1 MKFIVYSQSES
12 DAVEHLAAN
21 GSGVPAPERKA
32 FRRVAL
38 IYNPASGQDSPRRN
52 AVIEEALAVL
62 RAAGAEVE
70 ALATYAPGSAGLLAA
85 EAARKGCDTVLACGG
100 DGTVHEVLQ
109 ALVETDVALG
119 VVPLGTANALAAD
132 LGLGMGP
139 RAGLGSGL
147 GSGVG
152 GGLTPAKAVQMLL
165 GAHPTRVSVG
175 RVHYCDLKGQMAS
188 RYFTVTAGI
197 GADALLMSRMDARLK
212 RRLGYILYLLEGLR
226 VMATHSFPLFAAEI
240 AEQEKEATRTIHVSQ
255 LLAVR
260 IHDFG
265 GVLHHLAPGASL
277 RNGTLRLVG
286 FKTRS
291 RWHYL
296 RFVLAVLFRRQTFDR
311 QIELCDAVSVEC
323 SKLEKP
329 IFVEADGELLGTLP
343 ARLEIVPHALTLLIP
358 KEARP

>member
-1 MKFIVYSQSES
+1 MRQ
-12 DAVEHLAAN
+12 
-21 GSGVPAPERKA
+21 
-32 FRRVAL
+32 VAL
-38 IYNPASGQDSPRRN
+38 IYNPESGQHSPRRK

-62 RAAGAEVE
+62 RAAGVEAE
-70 ALATYAPGSAGLLAA
+70 ALATDSPGSAGVLAA
-85 EAARKGCDTVLACGG
+85 EAIRQGCDTIFACGG

-109 ALVETDVALG
+109 SVVGTDVALG

-165 GAHPTRVSVG
+165 DAKPTRVSVG
-175 RVHYCDLKGQMAS
+175 RILYRQSEGGTGS

-212 RRLGYILYLLEGLR
+212 RKLGYILYLIEGLR
-226 VMATHSFPLFAAEI
+226 VMLMHSFPLFAAQI
-240 AEQEKEATRTIHVSQ
+240 AEDSADAPRTINVSQ
-255 LLAVR
+255 LLSVR
-260 IHDFG
+260 IKDFG

-277 RNGTLRLVG
+277 RNGHLRLVG

-291 RWHYL
+291 RWHYF
-296 RFVLAVLFRRQTFDR
+296 RFILAVLLRRQTFAR
-311 QIELCDAVSVEC
+311 EIELTDAVSVDCRELPGA
-323 SKLEKP
+323 KTR
-329 IFVEADGELLGTLP
+329 IFVEADGELLGELP
-343 ARLEIVPHALTLLIP
+343 ARIEIVPHALTLLIP
-358 KEARP
+358 VQAES